1 MTPVEKDHSKGL
13 NGALAAEV
21 RAEIAA
27 QGLTN
32 VEVARRMDMNR
43 ETFQRY
49 VNMKRGIDTAIVDA
63 IGEALAVDP
72 AELMGR
78 AVRRL
83 EREKATNVVAFP
95 STPKPPTIETAH
107 DGAQAAY
114 VPKEQHESVEDDG
127 DHAE

>member
-1 MTPVEKDHSKGL
+1 MTPVEKDHAKGL
-13 NGALAAEV
+13 NAAVAAEV

-32 VEVARRMDMNR
+32 VEVARRMGMNR

-49 VNMKRGIDTAIVDA
+49 VNMKRGIDTAIIDA
-63 IGEALAVDP
+63 IGEALRIDP
-72 AELMGR
+72 AELMARG
-78 AVRRL
+78 VRRL
-83 EREKATNVVAFP
+83 EREKVASNVVTFP
-95 STPKPPTIETAH
+95 APKPPTIEDAH

-114 VPKEQHESVEDDG
+114 KPSVEDESPEEDG